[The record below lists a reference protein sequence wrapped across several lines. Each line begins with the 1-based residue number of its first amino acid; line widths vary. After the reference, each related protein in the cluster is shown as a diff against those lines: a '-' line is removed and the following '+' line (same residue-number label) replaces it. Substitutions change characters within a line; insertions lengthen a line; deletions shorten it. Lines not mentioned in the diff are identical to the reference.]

1 MSTTGVGVGII
12 RIEPYH
18 RVIADETYIGGKPR
32 KENKK
37 SDNDD
42 KPNNKRGRGTKKMPV
57 LGAAER
63 DDNIV
68 SKAQDDLSG
77 EGILNFIMNTVKPD
91 NSTLITDEYRSYNTT
106 DRYIRRRVI
115 KHNEQYVDGDIH
127 ITLSKAFG
135 DFSNERGT
143 GNTTITENNICRYM
157 SPKPVTNTIIGKPKM
172 FLMSSLL
179 IVLLKLYQ
187 TQRQSLTCLSKDLQA
202 VASLIPSATA
212 CYVDSILRWKD
223 IVTGRMLFSPS

>member
-91 NSTLITDEYRSYNTT
+91 NSTLITDEYRSYSTT

-127 ITLSKAFG
+127 I
-135 DFSNERGT
+135 
-143 GNTTITENNICRYM
+143 
-157 SPKPVTNTIIGKPKM
+157 NTIEG
-172 FLMSSLL
+172 FWG
-179 IVLLKLYQ
+179 LLKRAWYGQHHHYRKQYLPLY
-187 TQRQSLTCLSKDLQA
+187 
-202 VASLIPSATA
+202 VAEA
-212 CYVDSILRWKD
+212 CYKYNHRKTEDVFDVFITD
-223 IVTGRMLFSPS
+223 CFA